1 MARTGADVA
10 GALNFYRNRVPEDQW
25 IYEKINPIW
34 DICKETQSLW
44 WGGGGGEKGNLDFS
58 KNCGQ
63 TQPEYPIVLYFIV
76 CCTSEA
82 LAKLELLMRRT
93 KLS

>member
-34 DICKETQSLW
+34 DFCKETQSLW
-44 WGGGGGEKGNLDFS
+44 GGGGNLDFS
-58 KNCGQ
+58 KNCDQ
-63 TQPEYPIVLYFIV
+63 TQPEYPIALYFIV
-76 CCTSEA
+76 CCTPEA